1 MIHFCY
7 YINSQLNE
15 ITPLACQSK
24 VAALVEE
31 PNTFFDLL
39 WCLKIK
45 QRSRPAPDVEFVA
58 PIGQIIWL
66 IRKHFQ
72 EGLPLISTSLK

>member
-7 YINSQLNE
+7 YIKPKLNE

-31 PNTFFDLL
+31 PNPLLDLL

-45 QRSRPAPDVEFVA
+45 QRSRPTLDVEFVT